1 MHISRLLALI
11 VLCLAP
17 MTAAAQEFDGTSP
30 VLCASID
37 TLSCGPGEE
46 CVRSTAE
53 DLNVPQFFHIDFV
66 EKVVSA
72 TRAGGEERTTDIHS
86 LQQND
91 AELLLQGHQ
100 GGLGWSAAISR
111 TSGKMALSAVGES
124 VAFVIFGACTPL

>member
-1 MHISRLLALI
+1 MHLTRLMALI
-11 VLCLAP
+11 VLCMAP
-17 MTAAAQEFDGTSP
+17 MTAMAQEFDGTSP

-53 DLNVPQFFHIDFV
+53 ALNVPQFFHIDFV

-72 TRAGGEERTTDIHS
+72 TRTDGEERTTDIHS

-91 AELLLQGHQ
+91 AELLLQGNQ

-111 TSGKMALSAVGES
+111 DSGRLALSA
-124 VAFVIFGACTPL
+124 